1 MIIKSLLFYLRP
13 NCFPRG
19 FFCIVGS
26 NLPSPKGRQD
36 INSQSLVSIAC
47 PVESKYLNYGFL
59 IAGDFN
65 RLDINR
71 LLRHFHLKQNVT
83 ASPSKDATLAL
94 VLTNAH
100 EFYTSP
106 LAFPP
111 FGLSDHSTVVASP
124 TTEKDNT
131 TPVPRE

>member
-1 MIIKSLLFYLRP
+1 MF
-13 NCFPRG
+13 
-19 FFCIVGS
+19 
-26 NLPSPKGRQD
+26 
-36 INSQSLVSIAC
+36 QSLAL
-47 PVESKYLNYGFL
+47 VEPKYLNYGFL

-71 LLRHFHLKQNVT
+71 LLRLFHLKQNVT
-83 ASPSKDATLAL
+83 SSPCKDVTLDL
-94 VLTNAH
+94 LLTYVN

-111 FGLSDHSTVVASP
+111 FGLYDHSTVVASP
-124 TTEKDNT
+124 TSEKDNP